1 MKIVE
6 IEVELHGNGE
16 RIDIDRGLFMT
27 EAKFNSMSFGEIV
40 EEVKLFVKDLWEGYE
55 LASWD
60 YQVIEVLE

>member
-16 RIDIDRGLFMT
+16 EIDLYHVLFMT
-27 EAKFNSMSFGEIV
+27 EDKFNSMSSFQV
-40 EEVKLFVKDLWEGYE
+40 FEEVKLFVKDLWEGYE